1 MIYIYLFFTSFFLI
15 FLSELGDK
23 TQLLVL
29 SFSSKMKTYNI
40 LLGVALGSLFS
51 HGIAITF
58 GSALG
63 SLNNEFIHTILEFI
77 TYISFVFFGI
87 ITLMNKEDPSSN
99 SKKSGILKKVSNL
112 SIGYVFIIAI
122 SIAIGEFGDKTF
134 LASLGLGIQY
144 PSFKL
149 FLILGAVLGMV
160 VSDFIA
166 VLFGKFL
173 NSRISEKT
181 MNLLSG
187 SLFLA
192 FGILGL
198 ISFFVG
204 LVAGF

>member
-1 MIYIYLFFTSFFLI
+1 MNGLYLFFMSFFLI

-29 SFSSKMKTYNI
+29 SFSSKMRTYTI
-40 LLGVALGSLFS
+40 LFGVALGSLFS
-51 HGIAITF
+51 HGIAILF

-77 TYISFVFFGI
+77 TYISFLFFGI
-87 ITLMNKEDPSSN
+87 ITLMNNGSSDN
-99 SKKSGILKKVSNL
+99 DSKKSGILKKISNL
-112 SIGYVFIIAI
+112 SISYVFIIAT

-134 LASLGLGIQY
+134 LASLGLGIQH
-144 PSFKL
+144 PNFKL
-149 FLILGAVLGMV
+149 FLVLGAVLGMV
-160 VSDFIA
+160 ASDFIA

-173 NSRISEKT
+173 NSKISEKT

-187 SLFLA
+187 GLFLA

-198 ISFFVG
+198 ISFFIG
-204 LVAGF
+204 IL

>member
-1 MIYIYLFFTSFFLI
+1 MNGLYLFFVAFFLI

-40 LLGVALGSLFS
+40 LFGVALGSLFS
-51 HGIAITF
+51 HGIAIAF

-63 SLNNEFIHTILEFI
+63 ALNNEFIHTILEFI
-77 TYISFVFFGI
+77 TYISFIFFGI
-87 ITLMNKEDPSSN
+87 ITLMNKENSCDD
-99 SKKSGILKKVSNL
+99 SKKSGILKKISNL
-112 SIGYVFIIAI
+112 SIGYVAIIAI
-122 SIAIGEFGDKTF
+122 SIAVGEFGDKTF

-149 FLILGAVLGMV
+149 FLVLGAVLGMV
-160 VSDFIA
+160 VSDSIA

-173 NSRISEKT
+173 NSKISEKT

-187 SLFLA
+187 GLFLF
-192 FGILGL
+192 FGIIGL
-198 ISFFVG
+198 ISFFIG
-204 LVAGF
+204 LF

>member
-1 MIYIYLFFTSFFLI
+1 MNCLYLFFVAFFLI

-29 SFSSKMKTYNI
+29 SFSSKMKTYTI
-40 LLGVALGSLFS
+40 LFGVALGSLFS
-51 HGIAITF
+51 HGIAILF

-63 SLNNEFIHTILEFI
+63 SLNNEFIHTILEFV
-77 TYISFVFFGI
+77 TYISFLFFGV
-87 ITLMNKEDPSSN
+87 ITLMNKDSSDN
-99 SKKSGILKKVSNL
+99 DSKKSGILKKISNL
-112 SIGYVFIIAI
+112 SVGYIFIIAM

-144 PSFKL
+144 PNFKI
-149 FLILGAVLGMV
+149 FLILGAILGMV

-173 NSRISEKT
+173 NSKISEKT

-198 ISFFVG
+198 ICKVY
-204 LVAGF
+204 VNVI

>member
-1 MIYIYLFFTSFFLI
+1 MDCLYLFFIAFFLI

-29 SFSSKMKTYNI
+29 SFSSKMKTYTI
-40 LLGVALGSLFS
+40 LIGVALGSLCS
-51 HGIAITF
+51 HGIAIAF

-77 TYISFVFFGI
+77 TYISF
-87 ITLMNKEDPSSN
+87 L
-99 SKKSGILKKVSNL
+99 
-112 SIGYVFIIAI
+112 IIAT

-144 PSFKL
+144 PNFKL

-173 NSRISEKT
+173 NSKISEKT

-187 SLFLA
+187 GLFLA

-198 ISFFVG
+198 ICKM
-204 LVAGF
+204 

>member
-1 MIYIYLFFTSFFLI
+1 MNCLYLFFVAFFLI

-29 SFSSKMKTYNI
+29 SFSSKMKTYTI
-40 LLGVALGSLFS
+40 LFGVALGSLFS
-51 HGIAITF
+51 HGIAILF

-63 SLNNEFIHTILEFI
+63 TLHNEFIHTILEFV
-77 TYISFVFFGI
+77 TYISFLFFGI
-87 ITLMNKEDPSSN
+87 ITLMNKDSSDN
-99 SKKSGILKKVSNL
+99 DSKKSGILKKISNL
-112 SIGYVFIIAI
+112 SVGYIFIIAM

-144 PSFKL
+144 PHFKL
-149 FLILGAVLGMV
+149 FLILGAILGMV

-173 NSRISEKT
+173 NSKISEKT

-192 FGILGL
+192 FGVI
-198 ISFFVG
+198 G
-204 LVAGF
+204 LVCNIYVNMI

>member
-1 MIYIYLFFTSFFLI
+1 MNCLYLFFVSFFLI

-29 SFSSKMKTYNI
+29 SFSSKMRTYTI
-40 LLGVALGSLFS
+40 LFGVALGSLFS
-51 HGIAITF
+51 HGMAILF

-77 TYISFVFFGI
+77 TYISFLFFGI
-87 ITLMNKEDPSSN
+87 VTLMNKDSSYDN
-99 SKKSGILKKVSNL
+99 SKKSGILKKVSDL
-112 SIGYVFIIAI
+112 TIGYIFIIAI

-144 PSFKL
+144 PNFKI
-149 FLILGAVLGMV
+149 FLILGAILGMV

-173 NSRISEKT
+173 NSRISEKA

-187 SLFLA
+187 ILFLA
-192 FGILGL
+192 FGSIGL
-198 ISFFVG
+198 ICKIYVNMI
-204 LVAGF
+204 

>member
-1 MIYIYLFFTSFFLI
+1 MNCLYLFFVAFFLI

-29 SFSSKMKTYNI
+29 SFSSKMKTYTI
-40 LLGVALGSLFS
+40 LFGVALGSLLS
-51 HGIAITF
+51 HGIAILF

-63 SLNNEFIHTILEFI
+63 SLNNEFIHTILEFV
-77 TYISFVFFGI
+77 TYISFLFFGI
-87 ITLMNKEDPSSN
+87 ITLMNKDSSDN
-99 SKKSGILKKVSNL
+99 DSKKSGILKKISNL
-112 SIGYVFIIAI
+112 SIGYIFIIAM

-144 PSFKL
+144 PNFKL
-149 FLILGAVLGMV
+149 FLILGAIFGMV

-192 FGILGL
+192 FGVI
-198 ISFFVG
+198 G
-204 LVAGF
+204 LVCNIYVNMI